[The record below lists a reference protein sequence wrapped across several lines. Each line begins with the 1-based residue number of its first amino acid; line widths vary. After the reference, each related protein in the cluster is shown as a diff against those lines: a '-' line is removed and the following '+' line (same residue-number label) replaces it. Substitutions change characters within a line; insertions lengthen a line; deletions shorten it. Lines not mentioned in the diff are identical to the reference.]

1 MCGTLHNYRVVK
13 GTSFG
18 VPADGQGHGVAACPA
33 PSVATGGG
41 VSSASTSVGV
51 NIGGSVP
58 VGIGGHWSAFV
69 NDFTAFA
76 VCATR

>member
-1 MCGTLHNYRVVK
+1 VK
-13 GTSFG
+13 GHSFT

-41 VSSASTSVGV
+41 VSTASASVGV
-51 NIGGSVP
+51 NVLGSVP
-58 VGIGGHWSAFV
+58 VGIGGRWSAFV
-69 NDFTAFA
+69 NDFTAFPFTATTLA